1 MLYQFKVEP
10 NGNGAMYAKV
20 SVDGQAVR
28 CRGYNIRHV
37 VDEVPTVELEMCAI
51 PDYEHEVEI
60 KVSNKAEIASLM
72 DKTEFEKF
80 CEIWRGIHNG

>member
-1 MLYQFKVEP
+1 MLHQFKVKP
-10 NGNGAMYAKV
+10 TYNGSIYAKV
-20 SVDGQAVR
+20 TVDGQEVC

-37 VDEVPTVELEMCAI
+37 VDEVPIVEIEMCAI

-60 KVSNKAEIASLM
+60 RVSNKAEIASLM

-80 CEIWRGIHNG
+80 CELWRGIHNG